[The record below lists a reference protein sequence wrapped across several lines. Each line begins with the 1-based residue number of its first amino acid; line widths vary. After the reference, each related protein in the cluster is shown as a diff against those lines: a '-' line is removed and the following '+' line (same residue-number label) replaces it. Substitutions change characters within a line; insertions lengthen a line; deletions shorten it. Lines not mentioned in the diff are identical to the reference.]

1 MLISREDSCLL
12 VIDVQERLAAALP
25 ERERLLTIARIALL
39 IQAAQRLEVPV
50 LMTEQIGKE
59 PDPTVPAL
67 RNLVPKEA
75 IVGKRALA
83 CTDETALAE
92 RLNTL
97 GRKQVVLCGAETH
110 VCVLQTAVRL
120 QAMGRQPFVVG
131 DAVAS
136 RLPDDH
142 TAGLSRL
149 RQIGVQVTTADMALF
164 EWLRMSGTDD
174 YDAIVALKMRSGMES
189 TAA

>member
-1 MLISREDSCLL
+1 MLIAREDSSLL

-25 ERERLLTIARIALL
+25 ERARLLVVNRIALL
-39 IQAAQRLEVPV
+39 IQAARRLAVPV
-50 LMTEQIGKE
+50 VLTEQIGKE

-67 RNLVPKEA
+67 RRLVPQEA

-92 RLNTL
+92 RLAAL
-97 GRKQVVLCGAETH
+97 GRRQVILCGAETH

-120 QAMGRQPFVVG
+120 RSQDREPFVVG

-136 RLPDDH
+136 RLADDH
-142 TAGLSRL
+142 LAGLARL
-149 RQIGVQVTTADMALF
+149 RQIGVQVTATDMALF
-164 EWLRMSGTDD
+164 EWLRMSGTAD
-174 YDAIVALKMRSGMES
+174 YDAIVAMKMRSGLEA
-189 TAA
+189 TTT